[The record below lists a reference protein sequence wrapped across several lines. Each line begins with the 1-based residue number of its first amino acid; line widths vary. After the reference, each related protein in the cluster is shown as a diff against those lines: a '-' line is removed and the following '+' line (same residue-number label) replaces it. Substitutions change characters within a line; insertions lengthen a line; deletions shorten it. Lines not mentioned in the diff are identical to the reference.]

1 MSGDWLLVGLGRLAR
16 HFGPVYA
23 EIWYGP
29 ADEAESWSWA
39 GVVSL
44 GSDLR
49 LIDGPDRR
57 YVEAEAERVA
67 REMTGVAA

>member
-1 MSGDWLLVGLGRLAR
+1 MQSDEWQPVGGGSLAR
-16 HFGPVYA
+16 RFPGGVYA
-23 EIWYGP
+23 EIWY
-29 ADEAESWSWA
+29 ESESRPWA
-39 GVVSL
+39 GVLAL

-67 REMTGVAA
+67 AEMVRE